1 MGQVLLGKAVE
12 EDAEVLPF
20 LVEGAP
26 ESTKLGNCATA
37 ISLSTRVLLTTS
49 SPHQSN
55 AVAWVDWSI
64 RDDHIG
70 ALWRD
75 CVDFPVVA
83 HQKNLGMDA
92 LSVSRTCP

>member
-49 SPHQSN
+49 SPHLSLGLIE
-55 AVAWVDWSI
+55 AFAMI
-64 RDDHIG
+64 TL
-70 ALWRD
+70 ALFGVTVWI
-75 CVDFPVVA
+75 FLWWLIKKTWEWT
-83 HQKNLGMDA
+83 H
-92 LSVSRTCP
+92 